1 MNDRFKK
8 IMIVFMIGFATT
20 AMYSLPYMKSVFY
33 DPMREALSL
42 NHKQLGNLLSI
53 YGIVATVSYFSSG
66 GLALLTSL
74 QLKSLV
80 FFFFTDIYGNFGGEC
95 GWQNGTMLSYTMIWI
110 FFPFWN
116 NLSILYLFSL
126 Q

>member
-42 NHKQLGNLLSI
+42 NHKQLGKWSN
-53 YGIVATVSYFSSG
+53 A
-66 GLALLTSL
+66 
-74 QLKSLV
+74 
-80 FFFFTDIYGNFGGEC
+80 N
-95 GWQNGTMLSYTMIWI
+95 
-110 FFPFWN
+110 
-116 NLSILYLFSL
+116 
-126 Q
+126 